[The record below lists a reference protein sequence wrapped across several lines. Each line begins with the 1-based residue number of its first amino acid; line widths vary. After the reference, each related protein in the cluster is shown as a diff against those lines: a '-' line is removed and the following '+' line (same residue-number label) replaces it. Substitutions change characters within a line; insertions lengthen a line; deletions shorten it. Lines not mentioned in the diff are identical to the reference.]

1 MNKVA
6 SQPLFNI
13 KHSIILSL
21 HRQSTPLEDLLR
33 RNVLHIIATC
43 SCFGDW
49 KEHRIGA
56 CITWAPELK
65 KRMSAIKS
73 G

>member
-21 HRQSTPLEDLLR
+21 HRQSTSLEDLLGKMFIH
-33 RNVLHIIATC
+33 NSNLGTGKNIGLGHVLPGPQ
-43 SCFGDW
+43 SSR
-49 KEHRIGA
+49 KE
-56 CITWAPELK
+56 CLL
-65 KRMSAIKS
+65 
-73 G
+73 